1 MAFRI
6 RDYAHRLTSDIDL
19 TAKVNVNTLD
29 GLLNR
34 CTVRATEAL
43 KGAAF
48 GYSESDR
55 GEISLIL
62 EATQSTHNSIRILLK
77 EKLKP
82 TSLDALPLAR
92 AQLESL
98 FTICLMLENPK
109 WVVVYVKDGWKKL
122 YKRFLLEKEEA
133 KDLPRMREPHNKL
146 MAPYIAALQRISGV
160 TEEEKRTIE
169 KEELDYPLS
178 PDMVEAKIKWFPTPG
193 GVIKEV
199 NEHDRKQM
207 LIRLYAE
214 YEHLSSYVH
223 SLPEATDGKA
233 SFGKYNDRF
242 STKQKEDIFQ
252 KEIAGPSLY
261 LSYLS
266 VVQSAS
272 ELTCLYPGDIELSA
286 TVTEAWNLLT
296 KFSLLGKVIWEIRA
310 KALLRSIQ

>member
-1 MAFRI
+1 MVFRI
-6 RDYAHRLTSDIDL
+6 RHYARRLTSDIDPN
-19 TAKVNVNTLD
+19 ADVKVDTLD

-43 KGAAF
+43 KGAAS

-55 GEISLIL
+55 SEISLII
-62 EATQSTHNSIRILLK
+62 EATQFTHESIRMLLK

-82 TSLDALPLAR
+82 TSLDALLLAR

-98 FTICLMLENPK
+98 FTICLMLEDPK
-109 WVVVYVKDGWKKL
+109 WVMVHVKDGWKKL

-133 KDLPRMREPHNKL
+133 KDLPRMGAAHDKL
-146 MAPYIAALQRISGV
+146 MPPHIAALQQICGV
-160 TEEEKRTIE
+160 TKAEKGTIEEE
-169 KEELDYPLS
+169 ELGIPLS
-178 PDMVEAKIKWFPTPG
+178 PGMVEAKIKRFPTPG

-199 NEHDRKQM
+199 TVHDRKQM

-223 SLPEATDGKA
+223 GLPEATDTRA
-233 SFGKYNDRF
+233 LFGKYKDRF
-242 STKQKEDIFQ
+242 STKQKEDVFQ

-261 LSYLS
+261 LSFLS
-266 VVQSAS
+266 VVQSAG

-286 TVTEAWNLLT
+286 AVTEAWNLLT
-296 KFSLLGKVIWEIRA
+296 KYNLLGKVIWEIRA
-310 KALLRSIQ
+310 KRLLGSI

>member
-1 MAFRI
+1 MVFRI
-6 RDYAHRLTSDIDL
+6 RHYAHRLTSDIDPN
-19 TAKVNVNTLD
+19 ANVKVDTLD

-34 CTVRATEAL
+34 CTVRATESL
-43 KGAAF
+43 KGAAS

-55 GEISLIL
+55 DEISLII
-62 EATQSTHNSIRILLK
+62 EATQSTHESIRMLLK

-98 FTICLMLENPK
+98 FTICLMLEDPK
-109 WVVVYVKDGWKKL
+109 WVRVYVKDGWKKL

-133 KDLPRMREPHNKL
+133 KDLPRMSEPHNKL
-146 MAPYIAALQRISGV
+146 MAPHIATLQQICGV
-160 TEEEKRTIE
+160 TEAEKGTIE
-169 KEELDYPLS
+169 EEELGILLS
-178 PDMVEAKIKWFPTPG
+178 PGMVEAKIRRFPTPG

-199 NEHDRKQM
+199 TEHDRKQM

-223 SLPEATDGKA
+223 GLPEATDTRA
-233 SFGKYNDRF
+233 SFGKYKDRF
-242 STKQKEDIFQ
+242 PTKQKEDVFQ

-261 LSYLS
+261 LSFLS
-266 VVQSAS
+266 VVQSAG

-296 KFSLLGKVIWEIRA
+296 KYNLLGKAIWEIRA
-310 KALLRSIQ
+310 KRLLGSI